1 MLNKS
6 LAVRSEYR
14 LLSIA
19 RMLWNH
25 VALAAVVTMVLSAA
39 AVVVIKHLP
48 ATYRAQALVVV
59 DSQKI
64 PEKFVSSTVN
74 SDVQDRLAAIS
85 QEILS
90 TVRLK
95 QIINDY
101 HLYTKQRKTHTVEEV
116 IQMMRADIEV
126 RLERGWISSGRPGAF
141 TVAYR
146 GPDPAIVAAVAN
158 RLANLYVQE
167 NLKSREVQAEGTS
180 EFIESQLSDAKAT
193 LDKLESA
200 VSRYKIQHNGELP
213 EQQGS
218 LLATLN
224 RFQIE
229 LQGNQDAVNRA
240 QQNKIMLQNS
250 LRVAEAEQSA
260 VARMAQAPAGDT
272 LSSSEGSL
280 PVRSAQ
286 RRSDLLRA
294 QLEQARLR
302 YSDEHPEVRR
312 LQAELEAALHNEA
325 AADAAPSPEPTVVQA
340 APAPKQVHAPAPPL
354 ELVRAQEHVA
364 DLRAQLNIA
373 DQEIQART
381 ADRQG
386 ILDSIADYQRRVEQ
400 LPIREQEMAALT
412 RDYEISKQNYRS
424 LLDKKLSADISTD
437 MEHRQKAERFT
448 VLDPAREPDKPA
460 GPGRRVYALAAFA
473 LSFLCGIAAALGR
486 GFYQNM
492 FLGEWELPEGVPIL
506 ARVPKIVVPRSRF
519 GRRAPQKIEAL
530 GTIISGLILFV
541 AICIGRVA

>member
-6 LAVRSEYR
+6 LTIRSEYR
-14 LLSIA
+14 ILSIA

-25 VALAAVVTMVLSAA
+25 AVLAAVVTIALSAA
-39 AVVVIKHLP
+39 AIVIIKHLP

-74 SDVQDRLAAIS
+74 SDVEDRLAAIS
-85 QEILS
+85 QDILS
-90 TVRLK
+90 SARLK

-101 HLYTKQRKTHTVEEV
+101 HLYTKQRKTHTAEDI

-126 RLERGWISSGRPGAF
+126 KLQRGWISSGRPGAF

-158 RLANLYVQE
+158 RLANLYVRE
-167 NLKSREVQAEGTS
+167 NFKSREVQAEGTS
-180 EFIESQLSDAKAT
+180 QFIESQLSEAKAK

-224 RFQIE
+224 RLQIE
-229 LQGNQDAVNRA
+229 LQGNQDALNRA
-240 QQNKIMLQNS
+240 QQTKVMLQNS

-260 VARMAQAPAGDT
+260 VSRQGQAPAGDAFQ
-272 LSSSEGSL
+272 SSAIAISAS
-280 PVRSAQ
+280 SAQ
-286 RRSDLLRA
+286 RKSDLIRA

-302 YSDEHPEVRR
+302 YSDQHPEVRR
-312 LQAELEAALHNEA
+312 LQAELDAELRSEAAD
-325 AADAAPSPEPTVVQA
+325 DAATSSKPAVVQA
-340 APAPKQVHAPAPPL
+340 GSTPKKIHTPAPSL

-364 DLRAQLNIA
+364 DLKAQLNVA
-373 DQEIQART
+373 DQEIRART
-381 ADRQG
+381 TDRQR

-400 LPIREQEMAALT
+400 LPIREQEMASLT
-412 RDYEISKQNYRS
+412 RDYEISQQNYRS
-424 LLDKKLSADISTD
+424 LLDKKISADISTD
-437 MEHRQKAERFT
+437 MEHRQKAERFS
-448 VLDPAREPDKPA
+448 VLDPAKEPDKPA
-460 GPGRRVYALAAFA
+460 GPGRRVYAMLALGF
-473 LSFLCGIAAALGR
+473 SFLCGIAAALGR

-492 FLGEWELPEGVPIL
+492 FLGEWELPEGVSIL
-506 ARVPKIVVPRSRF
+506 ARVPTIVVPRSRSPRK
-519 GRRAPQKIEAL
+519 GSQTIEPVRAIL
-530 GTIISGLILFV
+530 SGILFLV
-541 AICIGRVA
+541 LCLGRVV